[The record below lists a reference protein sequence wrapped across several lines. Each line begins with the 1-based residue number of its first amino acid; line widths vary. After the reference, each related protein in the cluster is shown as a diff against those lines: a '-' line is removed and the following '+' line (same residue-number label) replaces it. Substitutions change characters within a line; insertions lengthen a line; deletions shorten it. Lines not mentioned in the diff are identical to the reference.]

1 MRVRNPLRCSA
12 RGGVLL
18 KRGISIILLSLSSL
32 LVWGCAAAP
41 SLVKPPLEEEGEVF
55 VYIQPL
61 SQDAEKLRFTLD
73 RLSLVR
79 SDGSEFPLSLSLDE
93 FKRSEVQR
101 QRFVA
106 SGRVP
111 PGRYRGLSCSVKKA
125 ALRGDEGEAALLVPE
140 GPVTADFP
148 FEVARKQAV
157 VVSLAFRYAESIKG
171 GFNFSPVFSVFVP
184 AWPASGLL
192 GFAANPDDNTITV
205 FDKKSGEVAAMIAT
219 GRGPEAIALDQRAG
233 RAYVSLSGEDV
244 IEMLDV
250 TAGRFVNELHLNV
263 GDGPRE
269 LSLTPDGKTLLVLNA
284 GSRTL
289 SFIDP
294 FALVERS
301 RISVGDGPR
310 SILVDRQGR
319 RCYVFNVLSGTVQV
333 IDIANRATVA
343 ALPTDPGPA
352 WGQFNSKGDR
362 LFVIHEQGAYLS
374 VIDPFSLSIV
384 QRVFVGPGLSF
395 IKVDTNTDVLYA
407 SRTQETLLEAY
418 DPFTLVAG
426 AYIPAMSDVVYMTI
440 DGQENN
446 LYLASREKKML
457 MSINLVTRKITAETD
472 VGGSPAWLTLMG
484 ER

>member
-1 MRVRNPLRCSA
+1 MKTWRWVRVAGLVAAGAVVLIVGTAGCEGDSAQRN
-12 RGGVLL
+12 
-18 KRGISIILLSLSSL
+18 KEIHD
-32 LVWGCAAAP
+32 AAA
-41 SLVKPPLEEEGEVF
+41 
-55 VYIQPL
+55 
-61 SQDAEKLRFTLD
+61 
-73 RLSLVR
+73 
-79 SDGSEFPLSLSLDE
+79 
-93 FKRSEVQR
+93 
-101 QRFVA
+101 
-106 SGRVP
+106 
-111 PGRYRGLSCSVKKA
+111 KA
-125 ALRGDEGEAALLVPE
+125 AGLAVAAYHFANPADSGGTLQADYAAT
-140 GPVTADFP
+140 TA
-148 FEVARKQAV
+148 
-157 VVSLAFRYAESIKG
+157 RYA
-171 GFNFSPVFSVFVP
+171 
-184 AWPASGLL
+184 
-192 GFAANPDDNTITV
+192 
-205 FDKKSGEVAAMIAT
+205 
-219 GRGPEAIALDQRAG
+219 
-233 RAYVSLSGEDV
+233 
-244 IEMLDV
+244 
-250 TAGRFVNELHLNV
+250 
-263 GDGPRE
+263 
-269 LSLTPDGKTLLVLNA
+269 PDGKTLLVLNA

-352 WGQFNSKGDR
+352 WGQFNGKGDR